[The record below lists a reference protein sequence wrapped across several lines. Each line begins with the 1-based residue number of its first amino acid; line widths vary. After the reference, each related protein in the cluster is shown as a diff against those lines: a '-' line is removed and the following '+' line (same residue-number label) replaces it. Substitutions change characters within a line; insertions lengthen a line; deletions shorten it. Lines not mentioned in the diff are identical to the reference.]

1 MSKQINTD
9 TVAALLLATNKEK
22 FDKIAYGDVMAHLNY
37 LLGLENQ
44 LQKKQNRLQQKE
56 NILQQRVKKLQQK
69 NAVSSP
75 SSTPTNIDLTNIYP
89 LHPQVSSPLRIK
101 QASKPSSSTSTAAGM
116 GRALASP
123 SDRFESINSR
133 LRRKQASKPSSST
146 STAAGMGRALASPLS
161 LSPSSQPTTSI
172 TIPTTPTE
180 SISIVG
186 QEGVGGPITS
196 TTTST
201 TSTPTTTT
209 TSTASTTPTTTTTST
224 AIPTTITTINVGKR
238 GSSTTAQSSASSTT
252 AAGMVIKKSK
262 QGQGQKQ
269 GKGQTLTAVTETG
282 NNGSPIPSPTSTT
295 IPTTIS
301 SSSPTS
307 TTIQSS
313 NISSTQPSILRKQ
326 QKGGSITPT
335 LGQGGSTISPT
346 KIKQLQKKLHPSLW
360 GTFLDKPV
368 LWKQTTSPETKLQ
381 LLQKLQSLSTS
392 NKDAWTTIK
401 AYMFN
406 PNLTN
411 NAFLDNLTT
420 NPTTDPNIIQL
431 IRKITQQIKKKE

>member
-1 MSKQINTD
+1 
-9 TVAALLLATNKEK
+9 
-22 FDKIAYGDVMAHLNY
+22 
-37 LLGLENQ
+37 
-44 LQKKQNRLQQKE
+44 
-56 NILQQRVKKLQQK
+56 
-69 NAVSSP
+69 
-75 SSTPTNIDLTNIYP
+75 
-89 LHPQVSSPLRIK
+89 
-101 QASKPSSSTSTAAGM
+101 
-116 GRALASP
+116 
-123 SDRFESINSR
+123 
-133 LRRKQASKPSSST
+133 
-146 STAAGMGRALASPLS
+146 
-161 LSPSSQPTTSI
+161 
-172 TIPTTPTE
+172 
-180 SISIVG
+180 
-186 QEGVGGPITS
+186 
-196 TTTST
+196 
-201 TSTPTTTT
+201 
-209 TSTASTTPTTTTTST
+209 
-224 AIPTTITTINVGKR
+224 
-238 GSSTTAQSSASSTT
+238 
-252 AAGMVIKKSK
+252 MVIKKSK
-262 QGQGQKQ
+262 QGQGQGQKQ

-301 SSSPTS
+301 SSSPTSTTIQSSNISSPPPPTS